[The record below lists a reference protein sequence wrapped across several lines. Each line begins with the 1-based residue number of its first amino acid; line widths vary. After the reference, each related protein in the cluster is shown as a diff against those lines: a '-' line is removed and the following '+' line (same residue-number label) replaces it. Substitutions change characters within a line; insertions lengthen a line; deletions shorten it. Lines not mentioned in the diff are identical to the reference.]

1 MGLPINFKNCFGKPP
16 LRILCPTPAAKTKAI
31 FILSLSIKKE
41 TPPHRAKSPNQRI
54 LERRTTPFDTAFY
67 LSILF
72 NIYIGLFSIFLT
84 FVFLFTPHTHS
95 QAKTLSASHRT
106 DSYANLCYRQELYSH
121 RKAL

>member
-31 FILSLSIKKE
+31 FILSLSIKKG
-41 TPPHRAKSPNQRI
+41 TSPHRAKSPNQRI

-72 NIYIGLFSIFLT
+72 IVYIGRLAHSLNPLIICIPAIFNY
-84 FVFLFTPHTHS
+84 V
-95 QAKTLSASHRT
+95 
-106 DSYANLCYRQELYSH
+106 
-121 RKAL
+121 